1 MKRLAHEII
10 KGKNLKENL
19 PEFSR
24 GMMEIYSEY
33 SFIRLAMNY
42 FTYYGMIADGGKR
55 DEQLEEIGSAFN
67 NIIKKVASDEL
78 PDNETEALLTATEAI
93 RGQVINIMKGLTSYV
108 DIFNIYEYCLN
119 RVEYRF
125 KESDENLIKSNEELT
140 EELLTYILS
149 DKDNI
154 VINSK
159 IAEIVRQLPVRMTK
173 NKFFELLTAGIGIYK
188 GSEISSVEDY
198 LFMLKTNAMI
208 EISPYTEL
216 TLEDVGLIYRELLGV
231 SFTDITEE
239 RYNDL
244 RQKADFAVLCLK
256 HSISIY
262 MTMGELI
269 NDVYVIL
276 LSKKYASNASENEK
290 PCKAIIKNVADMI
303 DDSDSNNIISDEE
316 YDKAAESFTELE
328 GKQETL
334 FMKLSSYENVAEQA
348 LDEYEDILISLGLK
362 EEYTALKRMSA
373 FESGSTFMEFSEKNT
388 NPADEGY
395 ISMVT
400 DKLIGEF
407 KDFFKNHEKLVNRA
421 VMAHTLSGLPVFF
434 NNIDEIKD
442 YIYVSLNQCS
452 DLAERTAVTEIM
464 EILMNEEQ

>member
-24 GMMEIYSEY
+24 EMMGIYSEY

-78 PDNETEALLTATEAI
+78 PDNETEALLTATEDI

-125 KESDENLIKSNEELT
+125 KESNENLIKSNEELT
-140 EELLTYILS
+140 EALLTYILS

-208 EISPYTEL
+208 
-216 TLEDVGLIYRELLGV
+216 
-231 SFTDITEE
+231 EE

-388 NPADEGY
+388 NPADEEY

-407 KDFFKNHEKLVNRA
+407 KDFFKSHEKLVNRA

-434 NNIDEIKD
+434 NNIAEIKD